1 MYDLKLRNG
10 RSMGSVYYRTQEI
23 AEAFQVS
30 HATVRAWVKR
40 GCPCVRL
47 TKTGLMR
54 FRLEDVQKWLDM
66 TVMT

>member
-1 MYDLKLRNG
+1 MNKLY
-10 RSMGSVYYRTQEI
+10 STAAI
-23 AEAFQVS
+23 AEMYEVS
-30 HATVRAWVKR
+30 HATVRAWVRR

-66 TVMT
+66 TAMS